1 MELTDEELQRY
12 NRQIILNG
20 WGIEKQKRLKKSSVF
35 IAGAG
40 GLGSPV
46 AIYLAVAGV
55 GNIRICDYDSPD
67 ITNLNRQ
74 ILHNHT
80 RIGINKAISAKMTL
94 EELNPHINIE
104 AIPYKI
110 TEDNVEELIGDSEII
125 VDCMDNFH
133 TRYILN
139 KFAIMKNI
147 PLVHGS
153 IWGLEGRVSFI
164 KAPETPCLRCLFPE
178 SPPAETFPVVG
189 VTPGVIGT
197 IQATETIKYLTG
209 IGKLLKNVV
218 LVWSGYDMSFK
229 QFKGFKDPECIDCG
243 PVQK

>member
-1 MELTDEELQRY
+1 MELTNEELQRY
-12 NRQIILNG
+12 ARQIMMDG
-20 WGIEKQKRLKKSSVF
+20 WGIVTQKKLKNSKVF

-55 GNIRICDYDSPD
+55 GNIRICDYDTPD

-74 ILHNHT
+74 ILHNHK
-80 RIGINKAISAKMTL
+80 RFGINKAISAKMTL
-94 EELNPHINIE
+94 EELNPNINIE

-110 TEDNVEELIGDSEII
+110 TEDNIEDIIDDSEII
-125 VDCMDNFH
+125 IDCMDNFA

-139 KFAIMKNI
+139 KYAIKKNL

-153 IWGLEGRVSFI
+153 IWGFEGRVSFI
-164 KAPETPCLRCLFPE
+164 KPPETPCLRCLFPE
-178 SPPAETFPVVG
+178 APPEETFPVLG
-189 VTPGVIGT
+189 VTPGIIGA
-197 IQATETIKYLTG
+197 IQAAETIKYLTG
-209 IGKLLKNVV
+209 IGKLLKNVL

-229 QFKGFKDPECIDCG
+229 QYKGFRDPKCIDCSSI
-243 PVQK
+243 QK